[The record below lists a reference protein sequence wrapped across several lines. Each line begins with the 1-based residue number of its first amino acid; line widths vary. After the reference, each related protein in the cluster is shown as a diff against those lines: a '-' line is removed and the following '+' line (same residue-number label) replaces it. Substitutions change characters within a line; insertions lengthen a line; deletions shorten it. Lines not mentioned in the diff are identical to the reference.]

1 MRCCILVGLAFTLST
16 AIGQEN
22 AVKENAVKEELKK
35 LEGKWAQVS
44 VESDGRKGADDSDA
58 PKVTLTITGNKWIEK
73 SIAVADDGGFYTF
86 KINPTKTPSEIDLI
100 EKVDDQGKTFTYP
113 AIYRLEGATLTVA
126 VPFPFEGNLANID
139 KRPTGFQTKPGDDVV
154 VIVYK
159 RVK

>member
-1 MRCCILVGLAFTLST
+1 MRFSILVGLAITLST
-16 AIGQEN
+16 ALGQEN

-35 LEGKWAQVS
+35 LDGKWAQVS
-44 VESDGRKGADDSDA
+44 VEADGRKGDDTDS
-58 PKVTLTITGNKWIEK
+58 PKVTLTITGNKWIER
-73 SIAVADDGGFYTF
+73 SVAVADDGGFYTF
-86 KINPTKTPSEIDLI
+86 KINPAKMPREIDLI

-139 KRPTGFQTKPGDDVV
+139 KRPTGFQTKPGADFV